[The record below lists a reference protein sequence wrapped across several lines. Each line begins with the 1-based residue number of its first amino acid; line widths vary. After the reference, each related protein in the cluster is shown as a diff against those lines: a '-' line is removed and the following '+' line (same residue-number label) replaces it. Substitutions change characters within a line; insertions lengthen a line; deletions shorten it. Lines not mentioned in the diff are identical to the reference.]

1 MITVEQYEYVRVG
14 RRVYGKSIKKLARE
28 TGHSKNT
35 IRKILRDEYGGY
47 KSRDT
52 QPYPVLDPY
61 KDVIDEWLKAD
72 KDKPRKQ
79 RHTARRIY
87 NRLVEEKG
95 YQGSEPTVRRYVRQA
110 KALLGLKTSGSY
122 IPLVPDVG
130 QEAEVDWGQANVII
144 GGQVETCKFFCMRSK
159 YSGKTFVR
167 FYRAERQQCL
177 FDAHMQGFL
186 FFGGVFPTL
195 VYDNMTTAVQKV
207 LRGKNRILQDE
218 FRKFCSYYS
227 FKAGFCTPAKG
238 NEKGGVEGVVG
249 YARRNFMVPLPEAES
264 LEALNEDLLKKCL
277 GHGEHVTAG
286 RTRKI
291 NQLFEQEE
299 DRLLPLPDHPFS
311 NTLHTRGKVDH
322 YSTVIVD
329 KNRYSVPASFAGV
342 KVSVNLG
349 VSRVE
354 IFYEGKKIASHSR
367 QYGNNKWALDP
378 DHYLDLLEKRPG
390 AFDTARPIKQW
401 RVAWPDAYDQLL
413 ARLRTAQGVNKGT
426 KDFISVL
433 KLCRSFK
440 TEEVTR
446 AIEVALKAG
455 VSSGEAVH
463 HLIVHPVAD
472 QKSDPVPNWSILP
485 KADVSVYG
493 QLGGVI

>member
-1 MITVEQYEYVRVG
+1 MEQYEYVRVG
-14 RRVYGKSIKKLARE
+14 RRVYGKSIKQLARE

-35 IRKILRDEYGGY
+35 IRKVLKGEYRGY
-47 KSRDT
+47 KSRDN

-61 KDVIDEWLKAD
+61 KEFIDQWLKED
-72 KDKPRKQ
+72 KDRPKKQ
-79 RHTARRIY
+79 RHTARRIF

-110 KALLGLKTSGSY
+110 KSLLGLKTSGAY

-130 QEAEVDWGQANVII
+130 QEAEVDWGQAKVII
-144 GGQVETCKFFCMRSK
+144 GGHVETCRFFCMRSK

-167 FYRAERQQCL
+167 FYRSERQQSL
-177 FDAHMQGFL
+177 FDAHMHGFL

-207 LRGKNRILQDE
+207 LRGKSRILQDE
-218 FRKFCSYYS
+218 FIKFRSYYS
-227 FKAGFCTPAKG
+227 FKTEFCNTAKG

-291 NQLFEQEE
+291 NQLFEQEKE
-299 DRLLPLPDHPFS
+299 HLLPLPDHPFS
-311 NTLHTRGKVDH
+311 NTLHTSGKVDH
-322 YSTVIVD
+322 YSTVMVD

-342 KVSVNLG
+342 KVSVNLE
-349 VSRVE
+349 VTRVE

-367 QYGNNKWALDP
+367 VYGNNKWILDP

-401 RVAWPDAYDQLL
+401 REAWPDAYDRLL
-413 ARLRTAQGVNKGT
+413 VRLRTAQGVNKGT

-440 TEEVTR
+440 IEEIIR
-446 AIEVALKAG
+446 AIESALKAG
-455 VSSGEAVH
+455 VSSGEAVR
-463 HLIVHPVAD
+463 HLLVYPLGE
-472 QKSDPVPNWSILP
+472 QKSDSLPNWPVLP
-485 KADVSVYG
+485 GADVSLYG
-493 QLGGVI
+493 QLGGVV